1 MIDHSELQKK
11 RGQKMRA
18 RGKKLFA
25 VLCGA
30 MVICNCA
37 MGMIVHAEENTEEL
51 IISEY
56 KELAGDN
63 IEYGIYDLPDDMDAK
78 AATLANCSI
87 GISVSASGVEG
98 SIKTGSTVTASK
110 IGVKNIRI
118 EKLVNGKWT
127 LVGTHSGDYTTN
139 DNAHGMNVYTSSA
152 QKGVQYRISC
162 THYAV
167 LNGVTHELYNV
178 TDGLSY

>member
-1 MIDHSELQKK
+1 MK
-11 RGQKMRA
+11 A

-25 VLCGA
+25 VLCAVVMMCGS
-30 MVICNCA
+30 V
-37 MGMIVHAEENTEEL
+37 GMAVSAEEKVEKLIVSGYREL
-51 IISEY
+51 T
-56 KELAGDN
+56 GDN
-63 IEYGIYDLPDDMDAK
+63 IGHGLYDIPDSGAK

-98 SIKTGSTVTASK
+98 SIATGSTVIASK

-118 EKLVNGKWT
+118 EKLVDGKWT
-127 LVGTHSGDYTTN
+127 LVGSHSGEYTTN

-152 QKGVQYRISC
+152 QKGVKYRITC

-167 LNGVTHELYNV
+167 IDGVTRELYNE
-178 TDGLSY
+178 TRGLSY

>member
-1 MIDHSELQKK
+1 MK
-11 RGQKMRA
+11 A

-25 VLCGA
+25 VLCAVVMMCGS
-30 MVICNCA
+30 
-37 MGMIVHAEENTEEL
+37 MGMAVSAEEKVEKL
-51 IISEY
+51 IVSEY
-56 KELAGDN
+56 RELTGDN
-63 IEYGIYDLPDDMDAK
+63 IGHGLYDIPDSGAK

-118 EKLVNGKWT
+118 EKLVDGKWT
-127 LVGTHSGDYTTN
+127 LVGSHSGDYTTN

-167 LNGVTHELYNV
+167 LDGVTRELYNV
-178 TDGLSY
+178 TNGVSY

>member
-1 MIDHSELQKK
+1 MKV
-11 RGQKMRA
+11 

-25 VLCGA
+25 VLCAVVMMCGS
-30 MVICNCA
+30 V
-37 MGMIVHAEENTEEL
+37 GMAVSAEEKVEKL
-51 IISEY
+51 IVSEY
-56 KELAGDN
+56 RELAGDN
-63 IEYGIYDLPDDMDAK
+63 IGHGLYDIPDNSGAK
-78 AATLANCSI
+78 AAMLTNCSI

-110 IGVKNIRI
+110 IGVKNIRV
-118 EKLVNGKWT
+118 EKLVDGKWT

-167 LNGVTHELYNV
+167 LDGVTRELYNV
-178 TDGLSY
+178 TNGVSY